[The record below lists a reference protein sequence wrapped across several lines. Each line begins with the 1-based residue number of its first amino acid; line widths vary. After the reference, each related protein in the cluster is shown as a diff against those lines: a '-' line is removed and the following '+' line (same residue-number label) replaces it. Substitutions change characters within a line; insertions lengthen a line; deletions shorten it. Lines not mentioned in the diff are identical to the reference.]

1 MLTRDMI
8 LNIQDIETEEVEVPE
23 WGGSV
28 FVKGLSG
35 KERDEYQVSI
45 MQKNGKNYD
54 VNFKNATVK
63 LVVACVVDKEG
74 KRLFETADIDILSSK
89 SGKALNRL
97 YEVATRVSGLSP
109 DDVDELVKNSEAIP
123 SDSSTSL

>member
-8 LNIQDIETEEVEVPE
+8 LNIKDIEIEEVAVPE

-28 FVKGLSG
+28 FVKGLTG

-45 MQKNGKNYD
+45 MQKSGKNYE

-63 LVVACVVDKEG
+63 LVVACVTDKDG
-74 KRLFETADIDILSSK
+74 KQLFEVADIDMLSSK

-97 YEVATRVSGLSP
+97 YEVATKLSGLSP
-109 DDVDELVKNSEAIP
+109 DDVDELVKNSGAIQN
-123 SDSSTSL
+123 DSSISL